1 MTTKQAE
8 GKRYSRF
15 WRLASVMV
23 LVPVVTALIRNV
35 WAGRENIPAKGG
47 VILAPNHVSYADTF
61 TNALFFYRCRRYPT
75 FMIKSSLFTMKG
87 VGGILRRAGQLPV
100 DRGAA
105 DAALVLR
112 EAERMLDE
120 GAAVV
125 IYPEGTVTR
134 DPELWP
140 MVARTGVARL
150 ALAAG
155 VPVIP
160 VAHWG
165 THDILPYGSTKPR
178 LFPRPKGADGRRA
191 AGGPVGVDGPAAVSG
206 GAARGHREDH
216 GGGHR
221 AGRGTARRD
230 AARRPLRPQTRRP
243 TPTAGRRPTARSR
256 RPRRTRPSARTSA
269 TGS

>member
-1 MTTKQAE
+1 MTMTKAA
-8 GKRYSRF
+8 GRRYSPF
-15 WRLASVMV
+15 WRLASVVV
-23 LVPVVTALIRNV
+23 LVPLVTALIRNV
-35 WAGRENIPAKGG
+35 WAGRENIPANGG

-61 TNALFFYRCRRYPT
+61 TNALFFYRSGRYPT
-75 FMIKSSLFTMKG
+75 FMIKSSLFKMKG
-87 VGGILRRAGQLPV
+87 IGGILRRAGQLPV
-100 DRGAA
+100 DRGGA

-112 EAERMLDE
+112 DAEKMLDE

-165 THDILPYGSTKPR
+165 THDVLPYGSTKPR
-178 LFPRPKGADGRRA
+178 LFPRPTVRTVAGQPVDLSEWTGQQLSAEALRA
-191 AGGPVGVDGPAAVSG
+191 ATEKIMAEVTALVAELRGETPPAVPYDP
-206 GAARGHREDH
+206 RTP
-216 GGGHR
+216 
-221 AGRGTARRD
+221 GR
-230 AARRPLRPQTRRP
+230 
-243 TPTAGRRPTARSR
+243 
-256 RPRRTRPSARTSA
+256 
-269 TGS
+269 